1 MATLN
6 TTAASTLGILINNL
20 PSNGYKS
27 NADTDITVTVN
38 GQANDLLKEA
48 NYLLS
53 TGIPA
58 NVIDGSI
65 DISIA
70 KSTLNQT
77 AQYIGVRL
85 VSVLA
90 SDANASKFKFAADS
104 AFSTYAPIVISASTA
119 PVSLANTIWSDSTI
133 AYAASGNLDISVDV
147 SYIASN
153 NTPGDN
159 VTYIVEFYETDNTS
173 TGTPVLIGSVSQT
186 TDTSAALSITSY
198 SAEVTSVMT
207 AYDPT
212 NLTTAKTSYYRND
225 AIALQ
230 TALTTNTADYYKHV
244 STISVE
250 LDIPTAVS
258 IGSGFLYVTT
268 LTAPANVAALDT
280 DAASGTG
287 TVKIDLS
294 NTTGQGVTIV
304 GNTITLAM
312 PTGTVYDK
320 VFTATGSTG
329 TLKTPVS
336 VYVTGNLS
344 GI

>member
-1 MATLN
+1 MANLN

-20 PSNGYKS
+20 ASNGYKS

-38 GQANDLLKEA
+38 GQANNLLKEA

-90 SDANASKFKFAADS
+90 SDANAGKFDFAADS
-104 AFSTYAPIVISASTA
+104 AFSTDAPIAISESTA
-119 PVSLANTIWSDSTI
+119 PVSIANTIWSDSTI
-133 AYAASGNLDISVDV
+133 AYAATGTLDISVDV

-212 NLTTAKTSYYRND
+212 NLTAKTSYYRND

>member
-1 MATLN
+1 
-6 TTAASTLGILINNL
+6 
-20 PSNGYKS
+20 
-27 NADTDITVTVN
+27 
-38 GQANDLLKEA
+38 
-48 NYLLS
+48 
-53 TGIPA
+53 
-58 NVIDGSI
+58 
-65 DISIA
+65 
-70 KSTLNQT
+70 
-77 AQYIGVRL
+77 
-85 VSVLA
+85 
-90 SDANASKFKFAADS
+90 
-104 AFSTYAPIVISASTA
+104 
-119 PVSLANTIWSDSTI
+119 
-133 AYAASGNLDISVDV
+133 
-147 SYIASN
+147 
-153 NTPGDN
+153 
-159 VTYIVEFYETDNTS
+159 
-173 TGTPVLIGSVSQT
+173 
-186 TDTSAALSITSY
+186 
-198 SAEVTSVMT
+198 MT